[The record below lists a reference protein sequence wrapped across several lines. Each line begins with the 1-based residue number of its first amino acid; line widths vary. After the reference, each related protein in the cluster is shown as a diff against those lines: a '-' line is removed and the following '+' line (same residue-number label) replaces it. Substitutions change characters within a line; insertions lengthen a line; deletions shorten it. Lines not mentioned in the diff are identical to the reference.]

1 MSRSRRAKTKRSP
14 KTVIAV
20 LLIVIVVLT
29 VLLGVLSLRNHSS
42 VRRSD
47 AAAIVCVDAGHGG
60 SDPGASGLDRT
71 EKDDTLAAAQALK
84 KALEARNI
92 YVVMTRDNDSTLTLD
107 ERVSR
112 AEKEHADYFIS
123 LHRNV
128 AEVGN
133 GVEIWVAEQ
142 CSTASL
148 ALADGIHSG
157 LIDAGVQNDRG
168 VRRGSQS
175 GSGDYYVLSHTSMPA
190 VLVELGFMQDE
201 GDNALFD
208 QNLNAYADAI
218 ADAVAGVNRR

>member
-1 MSRSRRAKTKRSP
+1 MSRSRHAVKSRPSP
-14 KTVIAV
+14 KAVIAV
-20 LLIVIVVLT
+20 LLIVIIALA
-29 VLLGVLSLRNHSS
+29 VLLGVLSLRNRSS

-47 AAAIVCVDAGHGG
+47 AAATVCVDAGHGG
-60 SDPGASGLDRT
+60 SDPGATGLDRT

-92 YVVMTRDNDSTLTLD
+92 YVIMTRDDDSTLTLD
-107 ERVSR
+107 ERVSC
-112 AEKEHADYFIS
+112 AEKQHADFFIS

-128 AEVGN
+128 AEAGN

-142 CSTASL
+142 CSAASVSL
-148 ALADGIHSG
+148 ADSIHSG

-175 GSGDYYVLSHTSMPA
+175 GTGDYYVLSHTSMPA

-201 GDNALFD
+201 EDNALFD

-218 ADAVAGVNRR
+218 ADAVAGQRR

>member
-1 MSRSRRAKTKRSP
+1 MRS
-14 KTVIAV
+14 
-20 LLIVIVVLT
+20 
-29 VLLGVLSLRNHSS
+29 
-42 VRRSD
+42 
-47 AAAIVCVDAGHGG
+47 
-60 SDPGASGLDRT
+60 
-71 EKDDTLAAAQALK
+71 AQG
-84 KALEARNI
+84 
-92 YVVMTRDNDSTLTLD
+92 DGLTLD
-107 ERVSR
+107 ERVSY

-128 AEVGN
+128 AEAGN

-190 VLVELGFMQDE
+190 VLVELGFMQDA

-218 ADAVAGVNRR
+218 ADAVAGVIRR